1 MSPSERKPSSF
12 YRWNRQLH
20 LYLGIAISPVLL
32 VFAVSTL
39 FLNHGVKPSPSESKE
54 TVPLVLREGVE
65 GQELVAD
72 VLDQLQLR
80 GEVIGNGQIRNG
92 RTTIRVARPGDAK
105 FINVDFEK
113 SEALITERSFGF
125 LDRLRYLHLN
135 PGPHKSPSWFFSK
148 LWGWVADSTVY
159 LTLLLTLTGLYMWAV
174 LKSER
179 RSGLVA
185 LGSGVFAFTAI
196 LYALV
201 AL

>member
-1 MSPSERKPSSF
+1 MSTSERKPSSF
-12 YRWNRQLH
+12 YRWNRRLH
-20 LYLGIAISPVLL
+20 LYLGIAVSPILL

-54 TVPLVLREGVE
+54 TISLVISEGLE
-65 GQELVAD
+65 GKELVAN
-72 VLDQLQLR
+72 VLDQLQLS

-92 RTTIRVARPGDAK
+92 RTTIRVARPGSAK
-105 FINVDFEK
+105 FINVDVAN
-113 SEALITERSFGF
+113 SEAQITERSFGF

-148 LWGWVADSTVY
+148 VWGWVADSAVY
-159 LTLLLTLTGLYMWAV
+159 VTLLLTLTGLYMWAV
-174 LKSER
+174 LSSER
-179 RSGLVA
+179 KSGLVA

-196 LYALV
+196 LYALI